1 MASCLL
7 VAEFRSVME
16 KFITCEI
23 NIENYVKNMGKNNA
37 IDLIK
42 KHLED
47 KENFRE
53 MDLLMIEKIPIIV
66 DILKDAEKEIYS
78 EGITVQNVKGD
89 VKKNPSIEIHSLYL
103 NKLREYCVAL
113 GITPK
118 ERRKLDKELR
128 DTLDDFDDD

>member
-1 MASCLL
+1 
-7 VAEFRSVME
+7 
-16 KFITCEI
+16 
-23 NIENYVKNMGKNNA
+23 MGKNNA